1 MATYANCSTF
11 FLSFQYITRR
21 AIQWRKCFTKGT
33 VVNLLLDTRTIT
45 RFFLT
50 VYARASVIWM
60 PPKGMTQNE
69 LSKRKKNSHD
79 VISHS
84 QTWFLLWKA
93 PRKGLIYE
101 EVVRKFVHLLCVLT
115 LWSEY
120 FLFVIFESPFSIS
133 LRSFFFC
140 FCYFQFTLKPES
152 AFTWSR
158 KQEQAPNKRFIS
170 FFSRTSIHVF
180 QETHVLRVFK
190 SKLAFAR
197 LCIGFFTIE
206 TRANKWLHSTRFS
219 SHCSVAE
226 VSIDSLKSRK

>member
-1 MATYANCSTF
+1 
-11 FLSFQYITRR
+11 
-21 AIQWRKCFTKGT
+21 
-33 VVNLLLDTRTIT
+33 
-45 RFFLT
+45 
-50 VYARASVIWM
+50 
-60 PPKGMTQNE
+60 MTQNE
-69 LSKRKKNSHD
+69 LSKRKKQSHD

-120 FLFVIFESPFSIS
+120 FWFAIFESPFFIIS

-170 FFSRTSIHVF
+170 FFCGRKSIHVF
-180 QETHVLRVFK
+180 QETQVFRVFK

-206 TRANKWLHSTRFS
+206 IRASNLLHSTRF
-219 SHCSVAE
+219 HTIVAWQT